1 MQLLKWWFF
10 LCCFFI
16 CLFKHSKFR
25 TMETDS
31 QNRWQYL
38 LSHPLCGWARE
49 ACSGGEN
56 VPHLAPKIDFIY
68 ENWLCG
74 CCRRLYFL
82 RLPFCWQS
90 WGCDNCRAGCNVVS
104 EYAALLQVLQLSL
117 DFSLVNCPLQ
127 RGRGGALWMLVAQLL
142 FCQKPVIHLFLG
154 CEPRLHSSLPHTGYK
169 DIVSFCGAAQTWVL
183 QKCCLICFW
192 FEVSSRVIV
201 ERKATAIMGVD
212 SKG

>member
-1 MQLLKWWFF
+1 MVGFF
-10 LCCFFI
+10 VFLFI
-16 CLFKHSKFR
+16 FLFACSSIVNAGQWKLTVRIDGNIYWAIHCVGGLGKLVVGGKCAS
-25 TMETDS
+25 S
-31 QNRWQYL
+31 GPQNRFYIWKL
-38 LSHPLCGWARE
+38 I
-49 ACSGGEN
+49 
-56 VPHLAPKIDFIY
+56 V
-68 ENWLCG
+68 G

-127 RGRGGALWMLVAQLL
+127 RGRGGGALWMLVAQLL